1 MNAEPELFV
10 IGFNE
15 RKTEEL
21 SSPSFIS
28 SWSSLTSS
36 DFNGGGI
43 LVRRF
48 KTMIYDE
55 F

>member
-10 IGFNE
+10 IGFKE

-21 SSPSFIS
+21 SSSFIS
-28 SWSSLTSS
+28 SSSLTSS